1 MATAHLIHGGVG
13 AGKTTFAKQ
22 LEIEPGALRFTHDEW
37 MSALYGADPPEL
49 MFAEYYR
56 RVADLMEPLWLR
68 ALALGVD
75 VVLDFGFWRRG
86 DRDDVRAK
94 VEAVGAAVL
103 LYDLA
108 CDGAEAWRRVERR
121 NTDLGGALL
130 ITRDT
135 FELLCERVEPLGAD
149 EARVVVDGAIA
160 QATRARRPA

>member
-22 LEIEPGALRFTHDEW
+22 LETEPGALRFTHDEW
-37 MSALYGADPPEL
+37 MSALYGADPPEP
-49 MFAEYYR
+49 MFADYYR

-68 ALALGVD
+68 ALALGID
-75 VVLDFGFWRRG
+75 VVLDFGFWRRS

-94 VEAVGAAVL
+94 VQAAGADSILHELV
-103 LYDLA
+103 
-108 CDGAEAWRRVERR
+108 CDRAEAWRRVERR
-121 NTDLGGALL
+121 NADLGGSLL

-149 EARVVVDGAIA
+149 EVRVVANGAIA
-160 QATRARRPA
+160 QAMRARRPA